1 MVTFDIDTDGGVSQ
15 DDITKLLEETLK
27 SGNLDGYRVSPDG
40 FDFVKIRGKYII
52 YCIIW
57 ASLREIL
64 AKSGKVR
71 HIPICTATET
81 S

>member
-40 FDFVKIRGKYII
+40 FDFVKIRGEYIL
-52 YCIIW
+52 YNLGLY
-57 ASLREIL
+57 ARNPGL
-64 AKSGKVR
+64 
-71 HIPICTATET
+71 IPTK
-81 S
+81 

>member
-40 FDFVKIRGKYII
+40 FDFVKIRGKYIN
-52 YCIIW
+52 
-57 ASLREIL
+57 IL
-64 AKSGKVR
+64 YNLGLYARNPVLIPAK
-71 HIPICTATET
+71 
-81 S
+81 